1 MFNLIAKLTG
11 TDVATELNLKTT
23 IEGMMVSTVKLPMEH
38 WGGMWYE
45 TCAFLPGDSDVIDR
59 YKTEAEARAG
69 HAKYV
74 AMLEQWV
81 AENHNGT
88 MEELLAIE

>member
-1 MFNLIAKLTG
+1 MFNLFAKLSG
-11 TDVATELNLKTT
+11 TDVAKDLNLKTT
-23 IEGMMVSTVKLPMEH
+23 IDGMLVSTVKLPMEH
-38 WGGMWYE
+38 WGGMWFE

-59 YKTEAEARAG
+59 YQTEAEARAG

-81 AENHNGT
+81 AEKHTGT
-88 MEELLAIE
+88 ILELTGEE

>member
-11 TDVATELNLKTT
+11 TDVSKDLNLKTT
-23 IEGMMVSTVKLPMEH
+23 IDGMMVSTVKLPMEH
-38 WGGMWYE
+38 WGGMWFE

-59 YKTEAEARAG
+59 YQTEAEARIG

-81 AENHNGT
+81 AEKHTGT
-88 MEELLAIE
+88 ILELTGEE